1 MYKIF
6 NGTPHS
12 INIIREAVFKPEI
25 RKFVVPFEKDV
36 TVIASIPSDG
46 VLSAKIDTIDLPD
59 IDGIPVYGKS
69 IVGCDPLPEGYDIYI
84 VSALYVSAMRAID
97 NFIFEPSTD
106 PRITELTVDA
116 QFTGDDLYSVVKSLC
131 QGNDIS
137 KLYTVAD
144 PVYSEDGRTILGCRG
159 ICPAF

>member
-6 NGTPHS
+6 NGTPHFV
-12 INIIREAVFKPEI
+12 NIIREAVVYKPEI
-25 RKFVVPFEKDV
+25 RKFVADGKDV
-36 TVIASIPSDG
+36 TVVASIPSDG
-46 VLSAKIDTIDLPD
+46 VLSAKIDTVELPD

-69 IVGCDPLPEGYDIYI
+69 IVGCDPLPEGYDLYI
-84 VSALYVSAMRAID
+84 VSALYASAMRA
-97 NFIFEPSTD
+97 
-106 PRITELTVDA
+106 
-116 QFTGDDLYSVVKSLC
+116 
-131 QGNDIS
+131 QGKDIS

>member
-25 RKFVVPFEKDV
+25 RKFVVPSLIELTSIGKDV
-36 TVIASIPSDG
+36 TVVVSIPSDG
-46 VLSAKIDTIDLPD
+46 VLSAKIDTVDLPD

-69 IVGCDPLPEGYDIYI
+69 IVGCDPLPEGYDLYI
-84 VSALYVSAMRAID
+84 VSALYVSAMRA
-97 NFIFEPSTD
+97 
-106 PRITELTVDA
+106 
-116 QFTGDDLYSVVKSLC
+116 

>member
-6 NGTPHS
+6 NGTPHFV
-12 INIIREAVFKPEI
+12 NIIREGVVYKPEI
-25 RKFVVPFEKDV
+25 RKFVLSGKDV
-36 TVIASIPSDG
+36 TVVASIPSDG
-46 VLSAKIDTIDLPD
+46 VLSAKIDTVELPD

-69 IVGCDPLPEGYDIYI
+69 IVGCDPLPEGYDLYI
-84 VSALYVSAMRAID
+84 VSALYASAMRA
-97 NFIFEPSTD
+97 
-106 PRITELTVDA
+106 
-116 QFTGDDLYSVVKSLC
+116 
-131 QGNDIS
+131 QGKDIS

>member
-6 NGTPHS
+6 NGTPHF
-12 INIIREAVFKPEI
+12 INIIREAAVYKPEI
-25 RKFVVPFEKDV
+25 RKFVVPDGKDV
-36 TVIASIPSDG
+36 TVVASIPSDG
-46 VLSAKIDTIDLPD
+46 VLSAKIDTVDLPD

-69 IVGCDPLPEGYDIYI
+69 IVGCDPLPEGYDLYI
-84 VSALYVSAMRAID
+84 VSALYASAMRA
-97 NFIFEPSTD
+97 
-106 PRITELTVDA
+106 
-116 QFTGDDLYSVVKSLC
+116 
-131 QGNDIS
+131 QGKDIS

>member
-12 INIIREAVFKPEI
+12 INIIREAVVFKPEI
-25 RKFVVPFEKDV
+25 RKFVVPSGKGV
-36 TVIASIPSDG
+36 TVVASIPSDG
-46 VLSAKIDTIDLPD
+46 VLSAKIDTVDLPD

-69 IVGCDPLPEGYDIYI
+69 IDGCDPLPEGYDLYI
-84 VSALYVSAMRAID
+84 VSALYASAVRQIG
-97 NFIFEPSTD
+97 
-106 PRITELTVDA
+106 
-116 QFTGDDLYSVVKSLC
+116 GDT
-131 QGNDIS
+131 S

-144 PVYSEDGRTILGCRG
+144 PVYTEDGRTILGCRG

>member
-6 NGTPHS
+6 NGTPHFV
-12 INIIREAVFKPEI
+12 NIIREGVVYKPEI
-25 RKFVVPFEKDV
+25 RKFVLSGKDV
-36 TVIASIPSDG
+36 TVVASIPSDG
-46 VLSAKIDTIDLPD
+46 VLSAKIDTVELPD

-69 IVGCDPLPEGYDIYI
+69 IVGCDPLPEGYDLYI
-84 VSALYVSAMRAID
+84 VSVLYASAMRA
-97 NFIFEPSTD
+97 
-106 PRITELTVDA
+106 
-116 QFTGDDLYSVVKSLC
+116 
-131 QGNDIS
+131 QGKDIS

>member
-6 NGTPHS
+6 NGTPHFV
-12 INIIREAVFKPEI
+12 NIIREGVVYKPEI
-25 RKFVVPFEKDV
+25 RKFVLSGKDV
-36 TVIASIPSDG
+36 TVVASIPSDG
-46 VLSAKIDTIDLPD
+46 VLSAKIDTVDLPD

-69 IVGCDPLPEGYDIYI
+69 IVGCDPLPEGYDLYI
-84 VSALYVSAMRAID
+84 VSALYASAMRA
-97 NFIFEPSTD
+97 
-106 PRITELTVDA
+106 
-116 QFTGDDLYSVVKSLC
+116 
-131 QGNDIS
+131 QGKDIS

>member
-1 MYKIF
+1 MCKIF

-12 INIIREAVFKPEI
+12 INIVREAVFKPEI
-25 RKFVVPFEKDV
+25 RKFVVPGNEEDV
-36 TVIASIPSDG
+36 TVVASIPSDG
-46 VLSAKIDTIDLPD
+46 VLSAKIDTVELPD
-59 IDGIPVYGKS
+59 VGGIPVYGKS

-84 VSALYVSAMRAID
+84 VSALYVSAMRA
-97 NFIFEPSTD
+97 
-106 PRITELTVDA
+106 
-116 QFTGDDLYSVVKSLC
+116 